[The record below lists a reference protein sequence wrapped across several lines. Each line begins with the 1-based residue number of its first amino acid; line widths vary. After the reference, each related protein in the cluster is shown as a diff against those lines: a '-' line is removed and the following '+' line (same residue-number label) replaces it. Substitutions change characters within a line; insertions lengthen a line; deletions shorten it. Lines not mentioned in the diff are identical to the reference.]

1 MKQKL
6 VLVKWLSQTPEYF
19 VYSRLV
25 GAGVGVVGAG
35 VEVVGVVGA
44 AVVVVVVLYGVV
56 GTLACRF
63 FLAPPPLDVGV
74 VGVAGGL
81 AGKEENSLK

>member
-1 MKQKL
+1 MGAG
-6 VLVKWLSQTPEYF
+6 VGV
-19 VYSRLV
+19 V

-35 VEVVGVVGA
+35 VGVVGA

-63 FLAPPPLDVGV
+63 FLAPPPLDVCV
-74 VGVAGGL
+74 LGVAGGL
-81 AGKEENSLK
+81 AGKEENSFKCTSLNVTMLKLFIELMC